1 MKRRKYGIKDNLDYD
16 EDNFGGTNI
25 GLEKNKIIGDIG
37 SFAGANCYFLKF
49 SFLKIRTMAR
59 HFPLNGIIGF
69 FVGIIG

>member
-37 SFAGANCYFLKF
+37 SFAGQTVIFLN
-49 SFLKIRTMAR
+49 FLSSK
-59 HFPLNGIIGF
+59 
-69 FVGIIG
+69 